1 MLNITITNCK
11 KDFVDNTY
19 KVSGKITKEHS
30 NIIMTHLYILF
41 TSEIN
46 CLSINTEDEMIFVDM
61 SFYELCAMS
70 SYGFFVHFKEDFNL
84 QIDDSVDYASDL
96 KYIAQKYYGIGEQS

>member
-1 MLNITITNCK
+1 MLNIVITKCK
-11 KDFVDNTY
+11 KDVVNDTY

-30 NIIMTHLYILF
+30 NLIMTNLNDLF
-41 TSEIN
+41 RVKTGYFCSYN
-46 CLSINTEDEMIFVDM
+46 NDEAEFYDM
-61 SFYELCAMS
+61 NFYELCVRS
-70 SYGFFVHFKEDFNL
+70 SYGFLMHFKEDFNL